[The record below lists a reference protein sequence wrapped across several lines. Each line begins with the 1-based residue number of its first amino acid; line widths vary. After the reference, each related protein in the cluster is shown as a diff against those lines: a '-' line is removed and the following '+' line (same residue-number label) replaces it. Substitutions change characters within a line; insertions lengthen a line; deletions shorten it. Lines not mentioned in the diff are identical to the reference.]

1 MQMNKEAIGNTMSQA
16 VRNAYRRNCED
27 ETMEP
32 LVLVDTEKRP
42 VGRIRK
48 NDAVIFY
55 NIRGERE
62 IELTRS
68 LTEKGFQSFHPV
80 TDLSLSFA
88 TMIEYRQGLNVQVA
102 HPPEGEV
109 QDTLSAVLAW
119 HGMKQAKITEA
130 EKAVPC
136 DLFSQW
142 KERKPASERRTHH
155 RPDTQ
160 GCSPL

>member
-1 MQMNKEAIGNTMSQA
+1 MNKEAIGNTMSQA

-102 HPPEGEV
+102 YPPEGEV
-109 QDTLSAVLAW
+109 QDTLSAVLA
-119 HGMKQAKITEA
+119 
-130 EKAVPC
+130 
-136 DLFSQW
+136 
-142 KERKPASERRTHH
+142 
-155 RPDTQ
+155 
-160 GCSPL
+160 